1 LTPRFLLDTHIL
13 IRWRADPKRLSRQQ
27 ARVMDEAD
35 RRVEIMAISAFTLV
49 ELTTLSLD
57 KAFRTNAG
65 VDELLDALETSPT
78 ISILP
83 ITVAIAREARTLR
96 ILRDPADQFIAATAR
111 VHGLR
116 LITSDQRIIESN
128 VVSTVE

>member
-1 LTPRFLLDTHIL
+1 
-13 IRWRADPKRLSRQQ
+13 
-27 ARVMDEAD
+27 MDEVD
-35 RRVEIMAISAFTLV
+35 RRGEIMAISAFTLV

-57 KAFRTNAG
+57 KALRTNASI
-65 VDELLDALETSPT
+65 DEFLDALETSPT
-78 ISILP
+78 ICILP
-83 ITVAIAREARTLR
+83 ITVAIAREARTLP

-116 LITSDQRIIESN
+116 LLTSDQRIIESN